1 MSIEDSSVTRP
12 NLLKKIVLGS
22 WIGTLLHVTPPML
35 FHLTG
40 MWSLILQ

>member
-22 WIGTLLHVTPPML
+22 WIGIFLHVTPPML
-35 FHLTG
+35 Y
-40 MWSLILQ
+40 ILH